1 MINAKHRHLSLT
13 TAISLVVSSM
23 IGTGVFTSLGYQLLD
38 IQSGFSIIMLWF
50 IGGVISLF
58 GALSY
63 SELASAL
70 PKSGGEYYLL
80 SRILHPSIGLS
91 AGIISSTIGFSAPAV
106 LAAIA
111 LANYL
116 KPIFVNINV
125 SILAAT
131 VIILLN
137 ILHSF
142 SLGVGKSFQVWS
154 TLLKLFTMILFIFA
168 GIFFSDKQDISFSPR
183 LEDLKIVLSPEFA
196 VNLVWVS
203 YAYAGWN
210 SSVYVVGEIV
220 KPNKNIFKSI
230 LIGTLLVAAF
240 YVILNYVFLVV
251 SPIESLKGEI
261 EIGYIS
267 SVNLFGEKSAKLI
280 SILIG
285 LLLLSTVS
293 SYVYVGPRIIQAIGE
308 DYDKLSFLSK
318 INQNGVPFNAF
329 IIQLVISLGFIL
341 SSTFEEVVLYTGII
355 LIITT
360 SITVCSLIYL
370 RLKEPYLNRPYKV
383 WGYPFTPFIFII
395 LNSWILVYTV
405 YLKPT
410 ESIIGICLMIFSL
423 GLFFVLK
430 REKKYEA

>member
-1 MINAKHRHLSLT
+1 
-13 TAISLVVSSM
+13 M

-70 PKSGGEYYLL
+70 PRSGGEYYLL

-91 AGIISSTIGFSAPAV
+91 AGIISATVGFSAPAV

-116 KPIFVNINV
+116 KPIFVNVNV

-168 GIFFSDKQDISFSPR
+168 GIFFSDKQNISFSPK

-240 YVILNYVFLVV
+240 YVMLNYIFLVF

-355 LIITT
+355 LIMTT

-370 RLKEPYLNRPYKV
+370 RLKEPVLNRPYKV

-395 LNSWILVYTV
+395 LNTWILVYTV

-423 GLFFVLK
+423 GLFFILK
-430 REKKYEA
+430 REKNYEA

>member
-70 PKSGGEYYLL
+70 PRSGGEYYLL

-91 AGIISSTIGFSAPAV
+91 AGIISATVGFSAPAV

-116 KPIFVNINV
+116 KPIFVNVNV

-168 GIFFSDKQDISFSPR
+168 GIFFSDKQNISFSPK

-240 YVILNYVFLVV
+240 YVMLNYVFLVV

-370 RLKEPYLNRPYKV
+370 RLKEPDLNRPYKV

>member
-1 MINAKHRHLSLT
+1 
-13 TAISLVVSSM
+13 M

-38 IQSGFSIIMLWF
+38 IQSGFSIMMLWF

-70 PKSGGEYYLL
+70 PRSGGEYYLL

-91 AGIISSTIGFSAPAV
+91 AGIISATVGFSAPAV

-116 KPIFVNINV
+116 KPIFVNVNV

-168 GIFFSDKQDISFSPR
+168 GIFFSDKQNISFSPK

-230 LIGTLLVAAF
+230 LIGTLLVAVF
-240 YVILNYVFLVV
+240 YVMLNYVFLVV

-267 SVNLFGEKSAKLI
+267 SLNLFGEKSAKLI

-370 RLKEPYLNRPYKV
+370 RLKEPDLNRPYKV

-395 LNSWILVYTV
+395 LNTWILVYTV
-405 YLKPT
+405 YLKPA

>member
-1 MINAKHRHLSLT
+1 
-13 TAISLVVSSM
+13 M

-50 IGGVISLF
+50 IGGGISLF

-70 PKSGGEYYLL
+70 PRSGGEYYLL

-91 AGIISSTIGFSAPAV
+91 AGIISATVGFSAPAV

-116 KPIFVNINV
+116 KPIFVNVNV

-168 GIFFSDKQDISFSPR
+168 GIFFSDKQNISFSPK

-240 YVILNYVFLVV
+240 YVMLNYVFLVV

-370 RLKEPYLNRPYKV
+370 RLKEPDLKRPYKV

-395 LNSWILVYTV
+395 LNTWILVYTV

>member
-63 SELASAL
+63 GELASAL

-91 AGIISSTIGFSAPAV
+91 AGIISATVGFSAPAV

-116 KPIFVNINV
+116 KPIFVNVNV

-240 YVILNYVFLVV
+240 YVMLNYVFLVV

-318 INQNGVPFNAF
+318 INQNGVPLNAF

-341 SSTFEEVVLYTGII
+341 SSTFEEVILYAGII
-355 LIITT
+355 LIMTT

-370 RLKEPYLNRPYKV
+370 RLKEPDLKRPYKV

-395 LNSWILVYTV
+395 LNTWILVYTV

-423 GLFFVLK
+423 GLFFMLK
-430 REKKYEA
+430 REKNYEA

>member
-91 AGIISSTIGFSAPAV
+91 AGIISATVGFSAPAV

-131 VIILLN
+131 VILLLN

-168 GIFFSDKQDISFSPR
+168 GIFLSDKQDISFSPR
-183 LEDLKIVLSPEFA
+183 LEDLKIVFSPEFA

-210 SSVYVVGEIV
+210 SSVYVVGEIL

-370 RLKEPYLNRPYKV
+370 RLKEPDLKRPYKV

-395 LNSWILVYTV
+395 LNTWILVYTV

-423 GLFFVLK
+423 GLFFILK
-430 REKKYEA
+430 REKNYEA

>member
-91 AGIISSTIGFSAPAV
+91 AGIISATVGFSAPAV

-125 SILAAT
+125 SILAAA
-131 VIILLN
+131 VILLLN

-168 GIFFSDKQDISFSPR
+168 GIFLSDKQDISFSPR
-183 LEDLKIVLSPEFA
+183 LEDLKIVFSPEFA

-210 SSVYVVGEIV
+210 SSVYVVGEIL

-329 IIQLVISLGFIL
+329 IIQLVISLGFVL

-370 RLKEPYLNRPYKV
+370 RLKEPDLKRPYKV

-395 LNSWILVYTV
+395 LNTWILVYTV

-423 GLFFVLK
+423 GLFFILK
-430 REKKYEA
+430 REKNYEA

>member
-91 AGIISSTIGFSAPAV
+91 AGIISATVGFSAPAV

-131 VIILLN
+131 VILLLN

-168 GIFFSDKQDISFSPR
+168 GIFFSDKQNISFSPK

-240 YVILNYVFLVV
+240 YVMLNYVFLVV

-360 SITVCSLIYL
+360 SITVCSLMYL
-370 RLKEPYLNRPYKV
+370 RLKEPDLKRPYKV

-395 LNSWILVYTV
+395 LNTWILVYTV

-423 GLFFVLK
+423 GLFFILK
-430 REKKYEA
+430 REKNYEA

>member
-1 MINAKHRHLSLT
+1 
-13 TAISLVVSSM
+13 M

-91 AGIISSTIGFSAPAV
+91 AGIISATVGFSAPAV

-116 KPIFVNINV
+116 KPIFVNVNV

-240 YVILNYVFLVV
+240 YVMLNYVFLVV

-370 RLKEPYLNRPYKV
+370 RLKEPDLNRPYKV

-395 LNSWILVYTV
+395 LNTWILVYTV

>member
-1 MINAKHRHLSLT
+1 
-13 TAISLVVSSM
+13 M
-23 IGTGVFTSLGYQLLD
+23 IGTGIFTSLGYQLLD

-70 PKSGGEYYLL
+70 PRSGGEYYLL

-91 AGIISSTIGFSAPAV
+91 AGIISATVGFSAPAV

-116 KPIFVNINV
+116 KPIFVNVNV

-168 GIFFSDKQDISFSPR
+168 GIFFSDKQNISFSPK

-240 YVILNYVFLVV
+240 YVMLNYVFLVV

-267 SVNLFGEKSAKLI
+267 SVILFGEKSAKLI

-293 SYVYVGPRIIQAIGE
+293 SYVYVGPRIIQAIGQ

-341 SSTFEEVVLYTGII
+341 SSTFEEVVIYTGII

-360 SITVCSLIYL
+360 SVTVCSLIYL
-370 RLKEPYLNRPYKV
+370 RLKEPDLNRPYKV

-395 LNSWILVYTV
+395 LNTWILVYTV

>member
-91 AGIISSTIGFSAPAV
+91 AGIISATVGFSAPAV

-116 KPIFVNINV
+116 KPIFVNVNV

-168 GIFFSDKQDISFSPR
+168 GIFFSDKQNISFSPK

-210 SSVYVVGEIV
+210 SSGYVVGEIV

-240 YVILNYVFLVV
+240 YVMLNYVFLVV

-360 SITVCSLIYL
+360 SVTVCSLIYL
-370 RLKEPYLNRPYKV
+370 RLKEPDLNRPYKV

-395 LNSWILVYTV
+395 LNTWILVYTV

>member
-91 AGIISSTIGFSAPAV
+91 AGIISATVGFSAPAV

-131 VIILLN
+131 VILLLN

-183 LEDLKIVLSPEFA
+183 IEDLKIVLSPEFA

-240 YVILNYVFLVV
+240 YVMLNYVFLVV

-370 RLKEPYLNRPYKV
+370 RLKEPDLKRPYKV
-383 WGYPFTPFIFII
+383 WGYPLTPSIFII
-395 LNSWILVYTV
+395 LNTWILVYTV

>member
-1 MINAKHRHLSLT
+1 
-13 TAISLVVSSM
+13 
-23 IGTGVFTSLGYQLLD
+23 
-38 IQSGFSIIMLWF
+38 MLWF

-70 PKSGGEYYLL
+70 PRSGGEYYLL

-91 AGIISSTIGFSAPAV
+91 AGIISATVGFSAPAV

-142 SLGVGKSFQVWS
+142 SLGIGKSFQVWS

-168 GIFFSDKQDISFSPR
+168 GIFFSDKQNISFSPR

-240 YVILNYVFLVV
+240 YVMLNYVFLVV

-370 RLKEPYLNRPYKV
+370 RLKEPDLNRPYKV

-395 LNSWILVYTV
+395 LNTWILVYTV
-405 YLKPT
+405 YLKPA

-430 REKKYEA
+430 KEKKV

>member
-1 MINAKHRHLSLT
+1 
-13 TAISLVVSSM
+13 M

-70 PKSGGEYYLL
+70 PRSGGEYYLL

-91 AGIISSTIGFSAPAV
+91 AGIISATVGFSAPAV

-116 KPIFVNINV
+116 KPIFVNVNV

-168 GIFFSDKQDISFSPR
+168 GIFFSDKQNISFSPK

-210 SSVYVVGEIV
+210 SSVYVVGEIA

-240 YVILNYVFLVV
+240 YVMLNYVFLVV
-251 SPIESLKGEI
+251 SPIGSLKGEI

-267 SVNLFGEKSAKLI
+267 SVILFGEESAKLI

-308 DYDKLSFLSK
+308 DYDKLSFLSEK
-318 INQNGVPFNAF
+318 NQNGVPFNAF

-370 RLKEPYLNRPYKV
+370 RLKEPDLKRPYKV
-383 WGYPFTPFIFII
+383 WGYPYIPFIFII
-395 LNSWILVYTV
+395 LNTWILVYTV
-405 YLKPT
+405 YLKPA
-410 ESIIGICLMIFSL
+410 ESITGICLMIFSL

>member
-70 PKSGGEYYLL
+70 PRSGGEYYLL

-91 AGIISSTIGFSAPAV
+91 AGIISATVGFSAPAV

-116 KPIFVNINV
+116 KPIFVNVNV

-168 GIFFSDKQDISFSPR
+168 GIFFSDKQNISFSPK

-240 YVILNYVFLVV
+240 YVMLNYVFLVV

-267 SVNLFGEKSAKLI
+267 SVILFGEKSAKLI

-293 SYVYVGPRIIQAIGE
+293 SYVYVGPRIIQAIGK

-395 LNSWILVYTV
+395 LNLWILVYTV

>member
-1 MINAKHRHLSLT
+1 
-13 TAISLVVSSM
+13 M

-70 PKSGGEYYLL
+70 PRSGGEYYLL

-91 AGIISSTIGFSAPAV
+91 AGIISATVGFSAPAV

-116 KPIFVNINV
+116 KPIFVNVNV

-168 GIFFSDKQDISFSPR
+168 GIFFSDKQNISFSPK

-240 YVILNYVFLVV
+240 YVMLNYVFLVV

-360 SITVCSLIYL
+360 SVTVCSLIYL
-370 RLKEPYLNRPYKV
+370 RLKEPDLNRPYKV

-395 LNSWILVYTV
+395 LNTWILVYTV

>member
-1 MINAKHRHLSLT
+1 
-13 TAISLVVSSM
+13 
-23 IGTGVFTSLGYQLLD
+23 
-38 IQSGFSIIMLWF
+38 MLWF

-91 AGIISSTIGFSAPAV
+91 AGIISSTVGFSAPAV

-240 YVILNYVFLVV
+240 YVMLNYVFLVV

-395 LNSWILVYTV
+395 LNLWILVYTV

>member
-13 TAISLVVSSM
+13 AAISLVVSSM

-91 AGIISSTIGFSAPAV
+91 AGIISATVGFSAPAV

-116 KPIFVNINV
+116 KPIFVNVNV

-183 LEDLKIVLSPEFA
+183 IEDLKIVLSPEFA

-240 YVILNYVFLVV
+240 YVMLNYVFLVV

-370 RLKEPYLNRPYKV
+370 RLKEPDLKRPYKV
-383 WGYPFTPFIFII
+383 WGYPFTPFIFIV
-395 LNSWILVYTV
+395 LNTWILVYTV

-423 GLFFVLK
+423 GLFFILK
-430 REKKYEA
+430 REKNYEA

>member
-91 AGIISSTIGFSAPAV
+91 AGIISATVGFSAPAV

-116 KPIFVNINV
+116 KPIFVNVNV

-131 VIILLN
+131 VIIILN

-168 GIFFSDKQDISFSPR
+168 GIFFSDKQNISFSPK

-240 YVILNYVFLVV
+240 YVMLNYVFLVV

-267 SVNLFGEKSAKLI
+267 SVILFGEKSAKLI

-370 RLKEPYLNRPYKV
+370 RLKEPDLNRPYKV
-383 WGYPFTPFIFII
+383 WGYPYTPFIFII
-395 LNSWILVYTV
+395 LNSWILVYTI

>member
-1 MINAKHRHLSLT
+1 MINAEHRHLSLT

-70 PKSGGEYYLL
+70 PRSGGEYYLL

-91 AGIISSTIGFSAPAV
+91 AGIISATVGFSAPAV

-116 KPIFVNINV
+116 KPIFVNVNV
-125 SILAAT
+125 SILSAT

-168 GIFFSDKQDISFSPR
+168 GIFFSDKQNISFSPK

-240 YVILNYVFLVV
+240 YMMLNYVFLAV

-308 DYDKLSFLSK
+308 DYDKLSFLSE
-318 INQNGVPFNAF
+318 INKNGVPFNAF
-329 IIQLVISLGFIL
+329 VIQLVISLGFIL

-395 LNSWILVYTV
+395 LNTWILVYTV

>member
-1 MINAKHRHLSLT
+1 
-13 TAISLVVSSM
+13 M

-50 IGGVISLF
+50 IGGGISLF

-91 AGIISSTIGFSAPAV
+91 AGIISATVGFSAPAV

-116 KPIFVNINV
+116 KPIFVNVNV

-168 GIFFSDKQDISFSPR
+168 GIFFSDKQNISFSPK

-240 YVILNYVFLVV
+240 YVMLNYVFLVV

-308 DYDKLSFLSK
+308 DYDKLSFLSI

-355 LIITT
+355 LIMTT

-370 RLKEPYLNRPYKV
+370 RLKEPDLKRPYKV

-395 LNSWILVYTV
+395 LNTWILVYTV

>member
-1 MINAKHRHLSLT
+1 
-13 TAISLVVSSM
+13 M

-91 AGIISSTIGFSAPAV
+91 AGIISATVGFSAPAV

-116 KPIFVNINV
+116 KPIFVNVNV

-240 YVILNYVFLVV
+240 YVMLNYVFLVV

-308 DYDKLSFLSK
+308 DYDKLSFLSEN
-318 INQNGVPFNAF
+318 NQNGVPFNAF

-370 RLKEPYLNRPYKV
+370 RLKEPDLNRPYKV

-395 LNSWILVYTV
+395 LNTWILVYTV

>member
-70 PKSGGEYYLL
+70 PRSGGEYYLL

-91 AGIISSTIGFSAPAV
+91 AGIISATVGFSAPAV

-116 KPIFVNINV
+116 KPIFVNVNV

-154 TLLKLFTMILFIFA
+154 TLLKLFTMILFIFV
-168 GIFFSDKQDISFSPR
+168 GIFFSDKQNISFSPK
-183 LEDLKIVLSPEFA
+183 LEDLKILLSPEFA

-240 YVILNYVFLVV
+240 YVMLNYVFLVV

-341 SSTFEEVVLYTGII
+341 SSTFEEVILYTGII

-370 RLKEPYLNRPYKV
+370 RLKEPDLKRPYKV
-383 WGYPFTPFIFII
+383 WGYPYIPFIFII
-395 LNSWILVYTV
+395 LNTWILVYTV

-423 GLFFVLK
+423 GLFFILK
-430 REKKYEA
+430 REKNYEA

>member
-1 MINAKHRHLSLT
+1 
-13 TAISLVVSSM
+13 M

-63 SELASAL
+63 SELATAL

-91 AGIISSTIGFSAPAV
+91 AGIISATVGFSAPAV

-116 KPIFVNINV
+116 KPIFVNVNV

-131 VIILLN
+131 IIILLN

-168 GIFFSDKQDISFSPR
+168 GIFFSDKQNISFSPK

-240 YVILNYVFLVV
+240 YVMLNYVFLVV

-267 SVNLFGEKSAKLI
+267 SVILFGEKSAKLI

-370 RLKEPYLNRPYKV
+370 RLKEPDLKRPYKV
-383 WGYPFTPFIFII
+383 WGYPYIPFIFII
-395 LNSWILVYTV
+395 LNTWILVYTV

-423 GLFFVLK
+423 GLFFILK
-430 REKKYEA
+430 REKNYEA

>member
-1 MINAKHRHLSLT
+1 
-13 TAISLVVSSM
+13 M

-70 PKSGGEYYLL
+70 PRSGGEYYLL

-91 AGIISSTIGFSAPAV
+91 AGIISATVGFSAPAV

-116 KPIFVNINV
+116 KPIFVNVNV

-154 TLLKLFTMILFIFA
+154 TLLKLFTMILFIFV
-168 GIFFSDKQDISFSPR
+168 GIFFSDKQNISFSPK

-240 YVILNYVFLVV
+240 YVMLNYVFLVV

-329 IIQLVISLGFIL
+329 IIQLLISLAFIL

-370 RLKEPYLNRPYKV
+370 RLKEPDLNRPYKV

>member
-1 MINAKHRHLSLT
+1 
-13 TAISLVVSSM
+13 M

-70 PKSGGEYYLL
+70 PRSGGEYYLL

-91 AGIISSTIGFSAPAV
+91 AGIISATVGFSAPAV

-116 KPIFVNINV
+116 KPIFVNVNV

-240 YVILNYVFLVV
+240 YVMLNYVFLVV

-383 WGYPFTPFIFII
+383 WGYPFIPFIFII

>member
-1 MINAKHRHLSLT
+1 
-13 TAISLVVSSM
+13 
-23 IGTGVFTSLGYQLLD
+23 
-38 IQSGFSIIMLWF
+38 MLWF

-70 PKSGGEYYLL
+70 PRSGGEYYLL

-91 AGIISSTIGFSAPAV
+91 AGIISATVGFSAPAV

-116 KPIFVNINV
+116 KPIFVNVNV

-168 GIFFSDKQDISFSPR
+168 GIFFSDKQNISFSPK

-240 YVILNYVFLVV
+240 YVMLNYVFLVV

-360 SITVCSLIYL
+360 SVTVCSLIYL
-370 RLKEPYLNRPYKV
+370 RLKEPDLNRPYKV
-383 WGYPFTPFIFII
+383 WGYPFIPFIFII

>member
-1 MINAKHRHLSLT
+1 
-13 TAISLVVSSM
+13 M

-91 AGIISSTIGFSAPAV
+91 AGIISATVGFSAPAV

-116 KPIFVNINV
+116 KPIFVNVNV

-168 GIFFSDKQDISFSPR
+168 GIFFSDKQNISFSPK

-240 YVILNYVFLVV
+240 YVMLNYVFLVV

-293 SYVYVGPRIIQAIGE
+293 SYVYVGPRIIQAIGQ

-370 RLKEPYLNRPYKV
+370 RLKEPDLNRPYKV

-395 LNSWILVYTV
+395 LNTWILVYTV

-430 REKKYEA
+430 TEKNYEA

>member
-70 PKSGGEYYLL
+70 PRSGGEYYLL

-91 AGIISSTIGFSAPAV
+91 AGIISATVGFSAPAV

-116 KPIFVNINV
+116 KPIFVNVNV

-168 GIFFSDKQDISFSPR
+168 GIFFSDKQNISFSPK

-240 YVILNYVFLVV
+240 YVMLNYVFLVV

-370 RLKEPYLNRPYKV
+370 RLKEPDLNRPYKV

-395 LNSWILVYTV
+395 LNTWILVYTV

>member
-91 AGIISSTIGFSAPAV
+91 AGIISATVGFSAPAV

-116 KPIFVNINV
+116 KPIFVNVNV

-168 GIFFSDKQDISFSPR
+168 GIFFSDKQNISFSPK

-240 YVILNYVFLVV
+240 YVMLNYVFLVV

-395 LNSWILVYTV
+395 LNTWILVYTV

>member
-70 PKSGGEYYLL
+70 PRSGGEYYLL

-91 AGIISSTIGFSAPAV
+91 AGIISATVGFSAPAV

-240 YVILNYVFLVV
+240 YVMLNYVFLVV

-341 SSTFEEVVLYTGII
+341 SSTFEEVILYAGII
-355 LIITT
+355 LIMTT

-370 RLKEPYLNRPYKV
+370 RLKEPDLKRPYKV

-395 LNSWILVYTV
+395 LNTWILVYTV

-423 GLFFVLK
+423 GLFFMLK
-430 REKKYEA
+430 REKNYEA

>member
-70 PKSGGEYYLL
+70 PRSGGEYYLL

-91 AGIISSTIGFSAPAV
+91 AGIISATVGFSAPAV

-116 KPIFVNINV
+116 KPIFVNVNV

-168 GIFFSDKQDISFSPR
+168 GIFFSDKQNISFSPK

-240 YVILNYVFLVV
+240 YVMLNYVFLVV

>member
-91 AGIISSTIGFSAPAV
+91 AGIISATVGFSAPAV

-125 SILAAT
+125 SILAAA
-131 VIILLN
+131 VILLLN

-168 GIFFSDKQDISFSPR
+168 GIFLSDKQDISFSPR
-183 LEDLKIVLSPEFA
+183 LEDLKIVFSPEFA

-210 SSVYVVGEIV
+210 SSVYVVGEIL

-329 IIQLVISLGFIL
+329 IIQLVISLGFVL

-360 SITVCSLIYL
+360 SITVFSLIYL
-370 RLKEPYLNRPYKV
+370 RLKEPDLKRPYKV

-395 LNSWILVYTV
+395 LNTWILVYTV

-423 GLFFVLK
+423 GLFFILK
-430 REKKYEA
+430 REKNYEA

>member
-91 AGIISSTIGFSAPAV
+91 AGIISATVGFSAPAV

-240 YVILNYVFLVV
+240 YVMLNYVFLVV

-308 DYDKLSFLSK
+308 DYDKLSFLSE
-318 INQNGVPFNAF
+318 INKNGVPFNAF